1 MNHGYARRDGQIF
14 LFLGCLI
21 FLVSSAILLRVNRT
35 PLRDFRMVY
44 SGSRCLLHGSDPYIQ
59 GNVLRVYREEVDRQ
73 STDSE
78 RDLLVVSRIVYLPS
92 VFVVGLL
99 FAALP
104 FALAQTLWAAA
115 LAALFMVA
123 AWMVWDL
130 AADSSPILA
139 GIVLCFCLGNSESIV
154 LFGNPGS
161 IAVSLAVIAA
171 WSFLRHRFVPLGI
184 SCLAIGLAVKPHDTF
199 FLWLCFLLAGGAFR
213 SAALKSLFLSLA
225 VSLPVTLYVFYLAP
239 HWVPELR
246 ANLQGFFAPGSTND
260 PAGFHG
266 TCAITSLQAITSYF
280 WPDPR
285 VYNLVA
291 YFLSAPLIVVWAF
304 ITFRSRPTLNAAR
317 FALATIAPL
326 SMLPVYHCQYDA
338 KLILLAVPALCLL
351 WQRGG
356 RTAWGALIVSG
367 FALVLNGDLPW
378 SLLLM
383 ELNRHSQ
390 LPTDSAVRP
399 INFLLNAPV
408 PLTLLAMGGFY
419 LWVYARSSIQQKESN
434 EQIALGGS

>member
-285 VYNLVA
+285 IYNLVA

-304 ITFRSRPTLNAAR
+304 ITFRSRPTLNAAW

-326 SMLPVYHCQYDA
+326 SMFAGLSPSIRRKTHPFGGSGT
-338 KLILLAVPALCLL
+338 LPALATWRQNGL
-351 WQRGG
+351 G
-356 RTAWGALIVSG
+356 RLNRVRVRFCIEWRSS
-367 FALVLNGDLPW
+367 LVLVPDGVEQAFTTADGLGRAANQFSFERPSSAYLARNGRLL
-378 SLLLM
+378 SLGLCPLQ
-383 ELNRHSQ
+383 HSAERKQ
-390 LPTDSAVRP
+390 
-399 INFLLNAPV
+399 
-408 PLTLLAMGGFY
+408 
-419 LWVYARSSIQQKESN
+419 
-434 EQIALGGS
+434 

>member
-1 MNHGYARRDGQIF
+1 MNHRYARRDGQIF

-21 FLVSSAILLRVNRT
+21 FLVSSTILLRVNRT

-44 SGSRCLLHGSDPYIQ
+44 SGSRCLLNGSDPYIQ
-59 GNVLRVYREEVDRQ
+59 ENVLRVYREEIDRQ

-78 RDLLVVSRIVYLPS
+78 RDLLVVSRIVYPPS
-92 VFVVGLL
+92 VFVVGLF
-99 FAALP
+99 FAVLP
-104 FALAQTLWAAA
+104 FVLAQTLWAAA

-123 AWMVWDL
+123 AWMAWDL

-139 GIVLCFCLGNSESIV
+139 GVVLCFCLGNSESIV

-171 WSFLRHRFVPLGI
+171 WSFLRYCFVPVGI
-184 SCLAIGLAVKPHDTF
+184 FCLAVGLAVKPHDTF
-199 FLWLCFLLAGGAFR
+199 FLWLCFLLAGGVFR

-239 HWVPELR
+239 HWVLELR

-280 WPDPR
+280 WPDPGA
-285 VYNLVA
+285 YNLVA
-291 YFLSAPLIVVWAF
+291 YFLCAPLIIGWIF
-304 ITFRSRPTLNAAR
+304 ITLRSRPTGNAAW

-326 SMLPVYHCQYDA
+326 SMLPVYHRQYDA

-356 RTAWGALIVSG
+356 RTAWGAFIVSG
-367 FALVLNGDLPW
+367 VALVLNGDLPW

-383 ELNRHSQ
+383 ELNKHSQ
-390 LPTDSAVRP
+390 IPSGSAVRP
-399 INFLLNAPV
+399 FNFLLNAPV
-408 PLTLLAMGGFY
+408 PLSLLAMGGFY
-419 LWVYARSSIQQKESN
+419 LWVYARSSIQQTEGN
-434 EQIALGGS
+434 ENIALRES